1 MLHIISES
9 LLEPTVLQRYLTRIG
24 PGHSLLLIEDA
35 VLATQPDCA
44 IAPLLTLIA
53 TQLQVFVLSEDI
65 LARGIELDK
74 LGNIKP
80 VDYTGF
86 VDLVTEHKRVQS
98 W

>member
-9 LLEPTVLQRYLTRIG
+9 LLEPAVLQRYLTRVG
-24 PGHSLLLIEDA
+24 LGHSLLLIEDA
-35 VLATQPDCA
+35 VLAVQPDCA
-44 IAPLLTLIA
+44 VAPLLASIA

-65 LARGIELDK
+65 LARGIEPDK

-86 VDLVTEHKRVQS
+86 VDLVAEHERVQS